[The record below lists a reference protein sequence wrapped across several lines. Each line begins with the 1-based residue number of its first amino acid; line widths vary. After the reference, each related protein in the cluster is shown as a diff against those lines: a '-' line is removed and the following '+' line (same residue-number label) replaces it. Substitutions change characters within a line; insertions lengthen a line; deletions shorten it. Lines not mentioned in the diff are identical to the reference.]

1 MKTLSKKIISLFLA
15 LTMVFSLGTTA
26 FATDTVVD
34 NQSKILINGHY
45 YTEDEFNQLLQDIQ
59 PINTSDE
66 NTPTIVPRMVAA
78 IPAWAIGEW
87 LLPIAGAYITVKI
100 TPTVIKVGNEIIE
113 SSSKTFS
120 NILNAIKEKKDKK
133 TDKKKD
139 KKTDK
144 KKDKKKD
151 KKNSNEQKDYNLT
164 ADKFISKYRKS
175 SVRREFPSELLDLT
189 VNEIRKQAQRGIK
202 TAKTAWKLLTDS
214 RFEK

>member
-139 KKTDK
+139 KK
-144 KKDKKKD
+144 
-151 KKNSNEQKDYNLT
+151 NSNEQKDYNLT

>member
-1 MKTLSKKIISLFLA
+1 MKTLSKKIMSLFLA

-66 NTPTIVPRMVAA
+66 STPTIVPRMVAA
-78 IPAWAIGEW
+78 IPVWAIGEW

-100 TPTVIKVGNEIIE
+100 TPTVIKVGNQIIE

-120 NILNAIKEKKDKK
+120 NILNAIKEKKQE
-133 TDKKKD
+133 
-139 KKTDK
+139 
-144 KKDKKKD
+144 KKKD
-151 KKNSNEQKDYNLT
+151 KKNDKKNESKPTGNRVKDVHERLKKEGFKIYN
-164 ADKFISKYRKS
+164 S
-175 SVRREFPSELLDLT
+175 SATHGDR
-189 VNEIRKQAQRGIK
+189 
-202 TAKTAWKLLTDS
+202 
-214 RFEK
+214 

>member
-139 KKTDK
+139 KK
-144 KKDKKKD
+144 KD

>member
-133 TDKKKD
+133 
-139 KKTDK
+139 
-144 KKDKKKD
+144 
-151 KKNSNEQKDYNLT
+151 NSNEQKDYNLT